1 MILVID
7 TMPVRICV
15 AIRER
20 TTEAAVSAA
29 MRASEWADLV
39 EIRADYIRNLDI
51 RRLLREK
58 PCPIIFTL
66 RGRSE
71 GGVFSGPEKSRLE
84 ILLRAAEE
92 GADYVDVEFS
102 AFWKAITDRVPGDRV
117 ILSYHDFVTTPQS
130 LETTLD
136 AMSPTDAGILK
147 IATRARSLSDN
158 LRIAKLLEYAKGRR
172 RNVIALA
179 MGREGIPS
187 RVLGPYWGSWATFS
201 SLPGGEPTA
210 DGQIPADEMVNR
222 YRVRQIGAE
231 TRLYGVLGR
240 PLGHSLSPRSTTPL
254 LPKKKSTPS
263 IYRWRPAA
271 WMIFLS
277 FTSVIHSRAPA
288 SRSLSRRKPTRTP
301 TVFPFPQKERGAV
314 NTLLRK
320 GEGWHGE
327 NTDIDGVSWAP

>member
-1 MILVID
+1 
-7 TMPVRICV
+7 MPVRICV

-136 AMSPTDAGILK
+136 AMSLTDAGILK

-187 RVLGPYWGSWATFS
+187 RILGPYWGSWATFS

-210 DGQIPADEMVNR
+210 DGQVPADEMVNR
-222 YRVRQIGAE
+222 YRVRQIGARDAALRSLGKTVGPFPFAPDPQRRFCRKRNE
-231 TRLYGVLGR
+231 RRL
-240 PLGHSLSPRSTTPL
+240 S
-254 LPKKKSTPS
+254 
-263 IYRWRPAA
+263 YRWRPAA

-288 SRSLSRRKPTRTP
+288 SRSLSKRKPTRTP
-301 TVFPFPQKERGAV
+301 TVFPFPQKEAG
-314 NTLLRK
+314 
-320 GEGWHGE
+320 
-327 NTDIDGVSWAP
+327 P